1 MRCPVL
7 RSPTRTP
14 DMFCVAASAVS
25 ARSAAVTLLPSV
37 HRRIYRGASA
47 AGTHMDGDIYNLFL
61 AGADVAA
68 MSVAALKQLI
78 ASAGLTLDGAPAWPE
93 CPVLQQL
100 MRPPAAPGVR
110 PLAQGGPVGLRG
122 DP

>member
-1 MRCPVL
+1 MPGAQIAAT
-7 RSPTRTP
+7 RSP

-78 ASAGLTLDGAPAWPE
+78 ASGGLTIDGAPAWPE
-93 CPVLQQL
+93 CPGSPPP
-100 MRPPAAPGVR
+100 MRRPATLEAC
-110 PLAQGGPVGLRG
+110 PLAQGALWA
-122 DP
+122 